1 MTVPTI
7 EPTTSGGSRYELA
20 TAFLVGL
27 IAIIVAVL
35 VVLEVSVSHAGARAD
50 AASARLASVATTRN
64 NVSQAPFGFQIS
76 KTLESTRLGMEGTT
90 RQLITLEAGDPIGQ
104 AIGAADQ
111 VAWERLMAIAQ
122 EMGAVP
128 DASSP
133 LDPYARYGL
142 ASTTID
148 IAAMVAEQN
157 HQADTATAAGS
168 RGLAIVLGISLAALG
183 GVLAGLAAVIGRG
196 KPGTLMLVLGY
207 VAAGLAIALA
217 AAGSGGL

>member
-1 MTVPTI
+1 
-7 EPTTSGGSRYELA
+7 
-20 TAFLVGL
+20 
-27 IAIIVAVL
+27 
-35 VVLEVSVSHAGARAD
+35 
-50 AASARLASVATTRN
+50 
-64 NVSQAPFGFQIS
+64 
-76 KTLESTRLGMEGTT
+76 
-90 RQLITLEAGDPIGQ
+90 
-104 AIGAADQ
+104 
-111 VAWERLMAIAQ
+111 
-122 EMGAVP
+122 MGAIP

-217 AAGSGGL
+217 AAGSGGLSPV